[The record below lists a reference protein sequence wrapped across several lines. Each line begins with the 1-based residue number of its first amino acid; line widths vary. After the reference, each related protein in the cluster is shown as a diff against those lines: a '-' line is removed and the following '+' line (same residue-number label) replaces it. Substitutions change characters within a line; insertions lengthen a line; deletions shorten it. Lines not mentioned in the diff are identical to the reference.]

1 MIITST
7 TIISS
12 IVVFLLVMLPLVSFL
27 LFVKAKLAPSGK
39 ITIKINGEKEIE
51 VDGGGTLL
59 STLSN
64 EGIFLPSACGGGGTC
79 IQCTCQVNVGGGE
92 ILPTEEPHFSRK
104 EVTENYRLSCQVKVR
119 ENIEK
124 VLFVIITSDRGMA
137 GAFNT
142 NVLKVAHK
150 AIDDFGK
157 ENAQLIC
164 IGKKSATYFKSR
176 GYNIV
181 LDYIDFW
188 NSLSFDIGLNVAQD
202 IILRY
207 MHMDVDKVQV
217 IYNKFINVGRQ
228 EVCDEIFLPITPSA
242 ELIEDKNKLSDMIY
256 EPSKKNV
263 VEKMIPRYLNIIIW
277 QYLLESN
284 ASEQAARMLAMENAT
299 SNADDMIKEL
309 TLQFNKAR
317 QTAITTEMLEIVSG
331 AEALN

>member
-1 MIITST
+1 MANLKDIRERIKSVKSIKQVTKAMKMVAAAKMRRAQENMEKARPYSEK
-7 TIISS
+7 ISDL
-12 IVVFLLVMLPLVSFL
+12 VDTFLLDEQNHELP
-27 LFVKAKLAPSGK
+27 
-39 ITIKINGEKEIE
+39 E
-51 VDGGGTLL
+51 
-59 STLSN
+59 
-64 EGIFLPSACGGGGTC
+64 
-79 IQCTCQVNVGGGE
+79 
-92 ILPTEEPHFSRK
+92 
-104 EVTENYRLSCQVKVR
+104 VKVR
-119 ENIEK
+119 DNIEK
-124 VLFVIITSDRGMA
+124 VLFVVITSDRGMA

-142 NVLKVAHK
+142 NVLKIAHK

-181 LDYIDFW
+181 IDYIDFW
-188 NSLSFDIGLNVAQD
+188 NTLDFDTGLNVAQD
-202 IILRY
+202 IISRY
-207 MHMDVDKVQV
+207 MKKDVDRVQV
-217 IYNKFINVGRQ
+217 IYNKFINVAKQ
-228 EVCDEIFLPITPSA
+228 EVCDEIFLPITHST
-242 ELIEDKNKLSDMIY
+242 DSVDDQSQLSDIIY
-256 EPSKKNV
+256 EPNKKIV
-263 VEKMIPRYLNIIIW
+263 IDRMIPRYLNIIIW